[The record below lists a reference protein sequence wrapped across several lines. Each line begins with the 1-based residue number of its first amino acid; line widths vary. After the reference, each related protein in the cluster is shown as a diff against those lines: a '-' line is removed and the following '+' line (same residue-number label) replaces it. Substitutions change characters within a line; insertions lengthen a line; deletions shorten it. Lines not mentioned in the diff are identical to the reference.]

1 VTAVLRT
8 PAERELRALLGD
20 GGVLAGTTREYLHD
34 ATESRNVSGRA
45 DAVALPADA
54 SQVAAVVAW
63 CYAHDVPLVPRG
75 GGTGF
80 TGGAVPD
87 GGVVLSL
94 ERLREPVA
102 LEPELWRARV
112 PAGVTT
118 AELARRARETG
129 LFYPPDPGAAERSQ
143 LGGNIATNAGGPHT
157 FKYGVTGSWVTGLEL
172 VLAPGE
178 LVSVGGPV
186 RKDVGG
192 YDIKSLMI
200 GSEGTLGIV
209 TAAWMRLTPA
219 PAAQLPVVAFYRDA
233 TAGCEALQRVLATGL
248 LPAALEYLDEGAVAG
263 SLAAFPG
270 EAPGERAFMLI
281 AEADGASESEA
292 QRLRDELA
300 EVLASDALATHVP
313 GDRRAVRELWQWRSG
328 VSLAV
333 TAQRGGKVSEDI
345 VVPVERL
352 AEAIAATREIGER
365 HRLPACSWGHAGDGN
380 LHSTFMVDL
389 ADPAELERSHDAAG
403 ELFALAAR
411 LGGAV
416 SGEHGLGLL
425 KRGALA
431 QQWAEPAL
439 ELHDSIKRL
448 LDPKGLLNPGK
459 KLARRDVVRSTSP

>member
-1 VTAVLRT
+1 VTAVS
-8 PAERELRALLGD
+8 PSAERELRALLGE
-20 GGVLAGTTREYLHD
+20 GSVLPGSTREYLHD

-45 DAVALPADA
+45 DAVALPRDSAE
-54 SQVAAVVAW
+54 VVRVLAW
-63 CYAHDVPLVPRG
+63 CYEHDVPLVARG

-94 ERLREPVA
+94 ERLREPIA

-112 PAGVTT
+112 PAGTTT
-118 AELARRARETG
+118 ADLQRRARENG
-129 LFYPPDPGAAERSQ
+129 LFYPPDPGAAEQSQ

-157 FKYGVTGSWVTGLEL
+157 FKYGVTGTWVTGLD
-172 VLAPGE
+172 VVVAPGE

-192 YDIKSLMI
+192 YDIRSLMI
-200 GSEGTLGIV
+200 GSEGTLGVV
-209 TAAWMRLTPA
+209 TAAWLRLIPA
-219 PAAQLPVVAFYRDA
+219 PAAQLPVVAFYPDA
-233 TAGCEALQRVLATGL
+233 PTGCGALRAVLANGL
-248 LPAALEYLDEGAVAG
+248 TAAALEYLDEGAVAG
-263 SLAAFPG
+263 ALSAFPG
-270 EAPGERAFMLI
+270 EAPREPAFMLI
-281 AEADGASESEA
+281 AEADGAVAAEA
-292 QRLRDELA
+292 ERLRDELV
-300 EVLASDALATHVP
+300 EVLSPQASAVHVP
-313 GDRRAVRELWQWRSG
+313 GDLREIRELWRWRSG

-345 VVPVERL
+345 VVPLERL
-352 AEAIAATREIGER
+352 AEAIAATIEIGER

-389 ADPAELERSHDAAG
+389 SDPAELQRSHEAAG
-403 ELFALAAR
+403 ELFALAGR
-411 LGGAV
+411 FGGAV

-425 KRGALA
+425 KRGALR

-439 ELHDSIKRL
+439 ALHESIKRL

-459 KLARRDVVRSTSP
+459 KVAR